1 MYEDG
6 TLGHTCLAHD
16 NLRVSRV
23 LPISHCPPQLPGQV
37 APCSPSWQEQM
48 LGAIQM
54 PLPQPNEQ
62 RAERRNAVR
71 GWGLGP
77 PQTSPGNEHPAGEDV
92 WDRHLRRVQC
102 PLPMEGAQPGQ
113 QPLPNP
119 DRQTCGPSRR
129 LQERRERL
137 PRSDW
142 STEQCEPPSQSG
154 SRSTNGFLR
163 PSGGAM
169 GSFRRKTTSTAS
181 PESRTNIKTPVSYG
195 YLPHEHRA
203 KSGQERGAGAPAL
216 RRKQGSG

>member
-1 MYEDG
+1 
-6 TLGHTCLAHD
+6 
-16 NLRVSRV
+16 
-23 LPISHCPPQLPGQV
+23 
-37 APCSPSWQEQM
+37 
-48 LGAIQM
+48 M

-129 LQERRERL
+129 LQERRERF
-137 PRSDW
+137 PQSDW
-142 STEQCEPPSQSG
+142 FTEQCEPPSQSG

-216 RRKQGSG
+216 RRKQGWLPQGLCTCSSHSQESSSSDTHLAHSVLLPRSPCSRHLSEKPLLPTLTWLYSS